1 MTAERWTQIRQ
12 LFDTAME
19 QPAGNRELYVRE
31 LSNQDS
37 ELREEALAMLRNSGD
52 GGALLDLSLL
62 GRQWIRPAT
71 VARALHPGQILAGR
85 YRIVRP
91 IGAGGMGEVY
101 EAEDLDLGARV
112 AVKTMRLD
120 DEDSLSRF
128 KHEIHLARTVTHPNV
143 CRIFDLHRHHDV
155 EMGTVVTFL
164 TMELVDGETLSV
176 YLARRGALTAA
187 EALPI
192 AEQIALALSAAHQK
206 HVVHRDLKPANVIL
220 TEGGTKAVVTDFG
233 LAYTLTQA
241 TESTV
246 TVVGTPAYMAPEQF
260 EGKPITAAA
269 DIYAFGVLL
278 YEMVVG
284 RRPFAGDTPIALALE
299 KFRTEPPRA
308 GDAVPSLPPVWSAVI
323 RRCLDPQPER
333 RFGDVLDALHRLQE
347 SVGRRPFIRL
357 SHKRKRALAAVLL
370 VTAVSGVAAWRY
382 TQSVYSASGEAL
394 RLYRLGTH
402 AYQLGLAWKATQ
414 LYEQAL
420 EQDTL
425 FTGARA
431 YLAEAW
437 MDLDQPR
444 RAIAELER
452 ASRLRPRWQRV
463 APYESLLAQAAQAR
477 LRGDSRDAVRLHQR
491 ATSLAPASEIP
502 DALFAAAAAG
512 YRAGDVAGA
521 LERYESAEQNPR
533 CRCTAILAHAVV
545 SIPLVPEQSRFRVA
559 ASCFEAAG
567 DLDGVAQS
575 WYEYGLAAGD
585 PSVGMKNLF
594 EHALSIAQSSGNI
607 EQQIAIAAALASY
620 MQGTGDE
627 EAAYASFS
635 HAMQIADRHDLKFLS
650 ARLLSDRAQYFF
662 DKEEFLQSEGFNEPA
677 GMVSESAGMP
687 WTYTRCVIRGAKL
700 FLRMELPDKALIGLD
715 RAREQLQQFP
725 NDKLAA
731 ELVRLTDVARHSRS
745 RREK

>member
-71 VARALHPGQILAGR
+71 VARTLHPGQILAGR

-284 RRPFAGDTPIALALE
+284 RRPFAGDTPIALALD
-299 KFRTEPPRA
+299 RIPPPLALLVFAPA
-308 GDAVPSLPPVWSAVI
+308 GLEAPG
-323 RRCLDPQPER
+323 QQQGE
-333 RFGDVLDALHRLQE
+333 
-347 SVGRRPFIRL
+347 
-357 SHKRKRALAAVLL
+357 AAVLQGVDVVGLEPDRPVIARQRL
-370 VTAVSGVAAWRY
+370 VETPQVVERQPAIAMRLGVAGLQGDGLVVVR
-382 TQSVYSASGEAL
+382 Q
-394 RLYRLGTH
+394 RLC
-402 AYQLGLAWKATQ
+402 KA
-414 LYEQAL
+414 
-420 EQDTL
+420 
-425 FTGARA
+425 
-431 YLAEAW
+431 
-437 MDLDQPR
+437 PK
-444 RAIAELER
+444 
-452 ASRLRPRWQRV
+452 
-463 APYESLLAQAAQAR
+463 
-477 LRGDSRDAVRLHQR
+477 
-491 ATSLAPASEIP
+491 
-502 DALFAAAAAG
+502 
-512 YRAGDVAGA
+512 
-521 LERYESAEQNPR
+521 
-533 CRCTAILAHAVV
+533 VV
-545 SIPLVPEQSRFRVA
+545 
-559 ASCFEAAG
+559 
-567 DLDGVAQS
+567 
-575 WYEYGLAAGD
+575 
-585 PSVGMKNLF
+585 
-594 EHALSIAQSSGNI
+594 
-607 EQQIAIAAALASY
+607 
-620 MQGTGDE
+620 
-627 EAAYASFS
+627 
-635 HAMQIADRHDLKFLS
+635 
-650 ARLLSDRAQYFF
+650 
-662 DKEEFLQSEGFNEPA
+662 
-677 GMVSESAGMP
+677 
-687 WTYTRCVIRGAKL
+687 
-700 FLRMELPDKALIGLD
+700 
-715 RAREQLQQFP
+715 
-725 NDKLAA
+725 
-731 ELVRLTDVARHSRS
+731 
-745 RREK
+745 

>member
-71 VARALHPGQILAGR
+71 VARTLHPGQILAGR

-452 ASRLRPRWQRV
+452 TRRLRPRWQRV

-607 EQQIAIAAALASY
+607 KQQIATAAALASY
-620 MQGTGDE
+620 MQRVGDE

-662 DKEEFLQSEGFNEPA
+662 DKEEFLQSEGFNEAA
-677 GMVSESAGMP
+677 GVVSESAGMP
-687 WTYTRCVIRGAKL
+687 WTYTRCVIRDAKL